1 MCSNAVAEFAKWS
14 LKQMS
19 DTEIRENPSNIKSL
33 LRRIESNSN
42 HPDPF
47 KRLSSVLCLSKILMV
62 VREFDAL
69 IDRFC
74 LEIARCVLS
83 SLKQCHNSF
92 EFSQDV
98 IENCS
103 ELLQQIQKLI
113 ISKADIL
120 FKEN

>member
-1 MCSNAVAEFAKWS
+1 
-14 LKQMS
+14 
-19 DTEIRENPSNIKSL
+19 
-33 LRRIESNSN
+33 
-42 HPDPF
+42 
-47 KRLSSVLCLSKILMV
+47 VLCLSKILMV